1 MPLHKPPSA
10 KGILYLAFNQDN
22 TCISIADYK
31 GIKIYSLETHKVL
44 YQSDLGAVSIA
55 EMLFCTSLMAYVGA
69 GEQPTLTPRKLF
81 LVNTATGSIIQDISL
96 PTSVLAVR
104 LNRERLVVVL
114 ERRTL
119 VHDLKTL
126 ELLRTL
132 ETEANPQG
140 CCALSTC
147 FDPCLLALPSSSTR
161 GTMRVYNAAVTGSSV
176 ECEVTAHNSP
186 IAVMAWN
193 QDASLLASA
202 SSKGTVLRV
211 HRMPQANKVYSFRR
225 GSRPAPIHA
234 LAFTPL
240 EVQPPLLCATS
251 GHGTVHIFKL
261 EQPDRHPAASAA
273 VGFLSSVMPPRLTD
287 IVEPPRCIATIK
299 LPGRGVPSMCA
310 VQSVTPQP
318 NGTEAADSTLAG
330 DLTANAGVSVI
341 NVMVATAEGLFYE
354 YHVQNLKAAQG
365 PTCTLEGES
374 YLLAQKM

>member
-1 MPLHKPPSA
+1 MPLYRPPSA

-81 LVNTATGSIIQDISL
+81 LVNTATGSVIQDISL

-132 ETEANPQG
+132 ETPSNPQG

-147 FDPCLLALPSSSTR
+147 FDPCLLALPSSNTK
-161 GTMRVYNAAVTGSSV
+161 GTMRIYNAAITGSSV

-211 HRMPQANKVYSFRR
+211 HRMPQVH
-225 GSRPAPIHA
+225 GSSELSPEVGHRDRLDPAPGIRQRVTF
-234 LAFTPL
+234 LCFCVFMYTTPR
-240 EVQPPLLCATS
+240 PPSA
-251 GHGTVHIFKL
+251 H
-261 EQPDRHPAASAA
+261 QPDSLFFVKQTSRHQTALYACAMGPSCYMSSLS
-273 VGFLSSVMPPRLTD
+273 VGLGA
-287 IVEPPRCIATIK
+287 I
-299 LPGRGVPSMCA
+299 G
-310 VQSVTPQP
+310 
-318 NGTEAADSTLAG
+318 
-330 DLTANAGVSVI
+330 
-341 NVMVATAEGLFYE
+341 
-354 YHVQNLKAAQG
+354 
-365 PTCTLEGES
+365 
-374 YLLAQKM
+374 